1 MATSNLPNSPST
13 ENFRTFNGNL
23 INKLC
28 KPGNPLL
35 AERGLLPKSE
45 PPKPAASP
53 TSTPITRT
61 RRGRV
66 LPNSRRPHAE
76 KNRNTQEH
84 SNGSKDLEQSFSGSS
99 R

>member
-45 PPKPAASP
+45 PPKPAPLNVALGGFP
-53 TSTPITRT
+53 D
-61 RRGRV
+61 V
-66 LPNSRRPHAE
+66 
-76 KNRNTQEH
+76 NTYYAHQAGK
-84 SNGSKDLEQSFSGSS
+84 SIA
-99 R
+99 